1 MEAFDIF
8 EAHYY
13 FNDSSHCIDSVL
25 RNKCEAEILAI
36 IQEAS
41 LVLDID
47 ATILSEAFREG
58 GFRDKWKLLGK
69 NANQITLILTI
80 ITTLLTI
87 KTTLFDTEN
96 QNLEKELIELQIEE
110 TKLNVEKLKKELKK
124 DEISSSTIKKATNH
138 LSKNLKIIKRKS
150 NFYSEISQY
159 EKISKVGFSAS
170 HIQSI
175 NQEEK
180 IVLRENFHDHILK
193 TNKISTIETE
203 AEIEIISPV
212 LKEGNYK
219 WKGIYEKKPI
229 SFKMS
234 DDSFKDLVLVQNIP
248 FQHGT
253 KILCV
258 LRIKR
263 ELDEVG
269 EIKISGYTV
278 STVIEKI
285 DPNSKIETTSGKKYR
300 HDKKQA
306 STQGVLFS

>member
-1 MEAFDIF
+1 MESLDTF

-25 RNKCEAEILAI
+25 RNRCEAEILAI
-36 IQEAS
+36 LQEAS
-41 LVLDID
+41 LAFDID
-47 ATILSEAFREG
+47 FSILSEAFSEG
-58 GFRDKWKLLGK
+58 GFRDKWRMLGK

-87 KTTLFDTEN
+87 KTNLFDTTNE
-96 QNLEKELIELQIEE
+96 NLEKELIELQIEE
-110 TKLNVEKLKKELKK
+110 TKLNIEKLKKELKE
-124 DEISSSTIKKATNH
+124 DNVSSETVAKATAH

-150 NFYSEISQY
+150 NFYSEISQH
-159 EKISKVGFSAS
+159 EKISKIGFSAS
-170 HIQSI
+170 NKNSI
-175 NQEEK
+175 ITNEK
-180 IVLRENFHDHILK
+180 LVSRENFGDHILK
-193 TNKISTIETE
+193 TNKIKTIETE

-229 SFKMS
+229 SFTMS
-234 DDSFKDLVLVQNIP
+234 DESFKDLILVQNIP

-253 KILCV
+253 KILCL

-269 EIKISGYTV
+269 EIKISGYSV
-278 STVIEKI
+278 GTVIEKI
-285 DPNSKIETTSGKKYR
+285 DPNTKVETASGRKYR
-300 HDKKQA
+300 QNKKQA
-306 STQGVLFS
+306 STQGSLFS